1 MFFFPWFTFPLP
13 ALVDMFVCPK
23 RNVRENQR
31 GNQEWTIQKHT
42 TLGTLNIARRQ
53 TKLKKHLWELTQCT
67 IKKKDFWLFFQA
79 HGGAGVSNDFP
90 LAGLFSSTRTIRLAD
105 GPDEVHRRSVARM
118 EYAKHNQSK
127 LWSLSKY
134 FLFINL
140 PYILRNYYSG
150 RY

>member
-1 MFFFPWFTFPLP
+1 
-13 ALVDMFVCPK
+13 
-23 RNVRENQR
+23 
-31 GNQEWTIQKHT
+31 
-42 TLGTLNIARRQ
+42 
-53 TKLKKHLWELTQCT
+53 
-67 IKKKDFWLFFQA
+67 
-79 HGGAGVSNDFP
+79 
-90 LAGLFSSTRTIRLAD
+90 
-105 GPDEVHRRSVARM
+105 M